1 MIRAYLLNN
10 QTLTHKTLDI
20 TNSTLPPNT
29 IWLDIKCPTEE
40 EREWMQHIFTEEV
53 PEEDDIDEIESSS
66 RFYVDNDGIHITS
79 LFPQRKGRETEGANV
94 LFTIRGSMLISFRE
108 EDVSIIRLLRH
119 YIKHDRVEVKNN
131 LDILLELQDIK
142 VESLSDYIEDSYTTL
157 EETADDIM
165 SDDDEKINDLLQEL
179 IFQEGTI
186 TQIRLSLFDTRKA
199 LRFLRKTV
207 SARLSPEQ
215 FESIDGILLDIESLL
230 PHTQFL
236 FDKINFQLQTAM
248 PYSVTTTSTV
258 EPGVMRVVTSSTTQ
272 GMRPRISGQTMI
284 ERAES
289 AAVSGCP
296 PTAPLMTPSLPTST
310 LTLKFTSTS
319 RAERI
324 TMSR

>member
-20 TNSTLPPNT
+20 TNSTLQPNT

-248 PYSVTTTSTV
+248 SYTNHKQNKIIKIFSV
-258 EPGVMRVVTSSTTQ
+258 
-272 GMRPRISGQTMI
+272 
-284 ERAES
+284 
-289 AAVSGCP
+289 AAVVFMP
-296 PTAPLMTPSLPTST
+296 PTWIASVYGMNFEFMPELHTKYGYPISIVMMVFSAM
-310 LTLKFTSTS
+310 LTYLFFK
-319 RAERI
+319 RKKWL
-324 TMSR
+324 